1 MYGPCPP
8 GHFTARGGTDDFQQL
23 CVGRAYRVT
32 QAFADYDGDLH
43 AVDERWTYLGH
54 NFVPYHDGLSLF
66 VSLDG
71 RQEWQIRLSWRPE
84 DQGPVID
91 ALGDYLAPG

>member
-8 GHFTARGGTDDFQQL
+8 GHFTARGGAEDFQML
-23 CVGRAYRVT
+23 RVGRSYRVT
-32 QAFADYDGDLH
+32 RQFTDYDGVLH
-43 AVDERWTYLGH
+43 PAGESWAYLGH

-71 RQEWQIRLSWRPE
+71 AQEWQIRLSWRGE
-84 DQGPVID
+84 DQAHIID
-91 ALGDYLAPG
+91 ALSDYLEPG